1 MARELGLT
9 QPLEIQRDSLSKG
22 IKRIN
27 DIYLS
32 DPVRIG
38 EIVVGSSIYNT
49 LEVSKTKTAARKAIL
64 ELNNK
69 LQQVDNELRVMM
81 KQKPLNLFPNLTNTE
96 PRGRRRGARGSNDAK
111 LYLSPLQGE
120 EQASEPIQPA
130 TLEYNTD
137 ERFRFEDVLAVTGE
151 EGKILS
157 KLSPFDPHHIV
168 SREELMQALSSED
181 TPTDQQAFD
190 QCLREVKDILDWRRF
205 RLGELPNP
213 KYPDNKDGNGYYVET
228 VRRQQVNI
236 TLLGDTV
243 RYRDRQN
250 QTKQIRLSEDQY
262 RILWQLS
269 GGKPKLDKELADRVS
284 DDTNTIVD
292 LLNSKLADLTGVK
305 EIITSL
311 GNARFGNWHKINQ
324 DARIVRRTGYYPLRS
339 TRQDAL
345 KLIFQDSPDTSKEEI
360 INILGLTSGRIRAPR
375 PLTDPQAARAL
386 RNAVL
391 GLRNRTSQ
399 SIATEEEVVLYEKMQ
414 KYITKHNLSDERDLS
429 VHIANKLGIGREPLS
444 VSDESPA
451 DVIDGNGTEDID
463 YEEIH
468 LPSIETPE
476 FGNLSKRDVAL
487 IAESLDF
494 NRDRL
499 EPFLGERGLNL
510 IEESILRKLADL
522 TAGQIIEGLKE
533 VGSEPL
539 APIVQRYTVNAF
551 ERAKTLVKHPD
562 FANILDRID
571 QQDPNVWSLLVNLSE
586 INDVIEKSGHEEG
599 ISLIGKDPESL
610 GTILSELQNQS
621 TITKDKVSR
630 SFTTNEAALR
640 PQVTTVFEAPLG
652 VVEPIAEIK
661 FIEMRPSPLE
671 RRDPGII
678 TTINHYL
685 NEILAIP
692 ELNGPVG
699 PSMVTRFF
707 PRIKAKIID
716 QCVKEGWV
724 RGIPSQSN
732 RRTSD
737 QVRFG
742 PSEIA
747 TLRYLYEN
755 EDRLNARLKKQVQK
769 IAQKEFNK
777 KKDQ

>member
-49 LEVSKTKTAARKAIL
+49 LEVSRTKAAAIKAIVGLNTKL
-64 ELNNK
+64 EQVNNELSVNDEAKAAKLVPESHVVSPREEKKGELEPGMFRLPDGKLVRLTEREEKFISLIPTENHSAISNSDLVGILYADEFERGQINLKNALWRANAFRYRINANK
-69 LQQVDNELRVMM
+69 LNPAGWEIR
-81 KQKPLNLFPNLTNTE
+81 NTE

-111 LYLSPLQGE
+111 LYLFPLQGE

-269 GGKPKLDKELADRVS
+269 GGEPKLDKELADRVS
-284 DDTNTIVD
+284 DDPNTIVD

-360 INILGLTSGRIRAPR
+360 INTLGLTSGRIRAPR

-487 IAESLDF
+487 IAERLDF

-610 GTILSELQNQS
+610 GTILSELQNPN
-621 TITKDKVSR
+621 II
-630 SFTTNEAALR
+630 TNEAVR
-640 PQVTTVFEAPLG
+640 PSQAITAFEALSNVG
-652 VVEPIAEIK
+652 VRPAEPIS
-661 FIEMRPSPLE
+661 R
-671 RRDPGII
+671 
-678 TTINHYL
+678 
-685 NEILAIP
+685 
-692 ELNGPVG
+692 
-699 PSMVTRFF
+699 
-707 PRIKAKIID
+707 
-716 QCVKEGWV
+716 
-724 RGIPSQSN
+724 
-732 RRTSD
+732 
-737 QVRFG
+737 
-742 PSEIA
+742 
-747 TLRYLYEN
+747 
-755 EDRLNARLKKQVQK
+755 
-769 IAQKEFNK
+769 
-777 KKDQ
+777 